1 MSSTAVHFT
10 HNGRQVSFFAEDGE
24 SLLSLLRLKL
34 GDQTPKYGCGQG
46 GCGACTVVVDG
57 ELQLSCLT
65 LAESVD
71 GASVETV
78 DILSGPAVD
87 PLQEAFMEHFAAQ
100 CGYCTPGM
108 IMAARK
114 LLKEHPAPTKEQVI
128 EAISGNLCRC
138 TGYDPIIAAILSVAS
153 TGESS

>member
-1 MSSTAVHFT
+1 MSSTPVHFT
-10 HNGRQVSFFAEDGE
+10 HNGRQVSLFADDGE
-24 SLLSLLRLKL
+24 SLLSLLRLKI

-57 ELQLSCLT
+57 ELRLSCLT

-71 GASVETV
+71 GTSVETV
-78 DILSGPAVD
+78 DILSAEKVD

-108 IMAARK
+108 ILAARR
-114 LLKEHPAPTKEQVI
+114 LLKENPAPTKEQVI

-138 TGYDPIIAAILSVAS
+138 TGYDPIIAAILSVAQ